1 MILPKKAADV
11 SWALLRAVNFET
23 EHLAEIVIP
32 VDDPRR
38 GSRVEA
44 LRLELRAVVDRA
56 LEANREVGPIQGR
69 AILSHRYRAGR
80 HYTVLATCSLCKM
93 PSGSCP
99 AAGAPSF
106 APAARPALSVGPTL
120 GPTKPPTVGNTANET
135 HRSIV

>member
-80 HYTVLATCSLCKM
+80 HYTVLATCSLCKHAQRVM
-93 PSGSCP
+93 SRGWSAILCP
-99 AAGAPSF
+99 GCKAGLE
-106 APAARPALSVGPTL
+106 RGPYT
-120 GPTKPPTVGNTANET
+120 GPCKTPNGRK
-135 HRSIV
+135 HRK